1 MKKPAAISVSIIFFF
16 CLLRPGLTGNP
27 RPELLK
33 NFEQLFSALKR
44 GQEVR
49 LVIHYERC
57 WKKPDGA
64 ETRLIKGPA
73 AVGGMALL
81 NFEYF
86 PPGLIPGQPLAFIS
100 SSTLQFIQHQ
110 RHGVVYNYARVRVFS
125 DSRVEI
131 TVRYY
136 QPQTFEV
143 LMEDVYQT
151 VMADRKN
158 EGGAFFYRR

>member
-1 MKKPAAISVSIIFFF
+1 MKKPAALSLSLVFFF
-16 CLLRPGLTGNP
+16 CWLSPGLAGAP

-33 NFEQLFSALKR
+33 NFEQLFSALKL

-49 LVIHYERC
+49 LVIHYEKC
-57 WKKPDGA
+57 WKKPDR
-64 ETRLIKGPA
+64 EDSRPEKGPA
-73 AVGGMALL
+73 ALGGMALV
-81 NFEYF
+81 NYEYF
-86 PPGLIPGQPLAFIS
+86 PPGLIPGQPQAFIS
-100 SSTLQFIQHQ
+100 TSSMQFIQHQ
-110 RHGVVYNYARVRVFS
+110 RHGPVYNYARVRVFS

-158 EGGAFFYRR
+158 EGGAFFYLR

>member
-1 MKKPAAISVSIIFFF
+1 MNKPAALCVSLIFLL
-16 CLLRPGLTGNP
+16 CLLSPGLAGAP

-33 NFEQLFSALKR
+33 NFGELFTALKQ

-49 LVIHYERC
+49 LVIHYEKC
-57 WKKPDGA
+57 WKKPGG
-64 ETRLIKGPA
+64 EGSPPEKGPA
-73 AVGGMALL
+73 AVGGMALV

-86 PPGLIPGQPLAFIS
+86 PAGLIPGQSRAFIS

-125 DSRVEI
+125 DNLVEI

>member
-1 MKKPAAISVSIIFFF
+1 MKKPAALSVMLVFLL
-16 CLLRPGLTGNP
+16 CLSSPDLVGNP
-27 RPELLK
+27 RPELLE
-33 NFEQLFSALKR
+33 NFQQLFTALKR

-49 LVIHYERC
+49 LVIHYEKC
-57 WKKPDGA
+57 WKKSDREGSLP
-64 ETRLIKGPA
+64 EKGPG
-73 AVGGMALL
+73 AVGGMSLL

-86 PPGLIPGQPLAFIS
+86 PPGLIPGQPQAFIS
-100 SSTLQFIQHQ
+100 SSTIQFIQHQ
-110 RHGVVYNYARVRVFS
+110 RHGVVYNYARVRVYS
-125 DSRVEI
+125 DNRVEI